1 MFKLQNE
8 NTVISDLETKSLFK
22 NQRKIKAKNEK

>member
-1 MFKLQNE
+1 MFKLQNK
-8 NTVISDLETKSLFK
+8 NNVISDPEMVTLFK